1 MTWSKILELLFD
13 KLPWIIG
20 AFFGWRLLYK
30 ERKDAENKI
39 LLKQSRD
46 REESQRKYNDTLKAQ
61 VKRADEYRKSHKD
74 AIEGLDDLD
83 PRYNDALFEDAA
95 AVLDDIHGHLFL
107 RS

>member
-39 LLKQSRD
+39 L
-46 REESQRKYNDTLKAQ
+46 
-61 VKRADEYRKSHKD
+61 
-74 AIEGLDDLD
+74 
-83 PRYNDALFEDAA
+83 
-95 AVLDDIHGHLFL
+95 
-107 RS
+107 